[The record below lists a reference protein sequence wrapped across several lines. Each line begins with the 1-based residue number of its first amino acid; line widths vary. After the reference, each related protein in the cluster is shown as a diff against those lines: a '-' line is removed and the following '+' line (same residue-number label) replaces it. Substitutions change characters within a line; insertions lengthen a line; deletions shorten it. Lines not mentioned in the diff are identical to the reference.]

1 MLKIKIDL
9 DIKDLRQLRR
19 VFDQLRNDIESGN
32 ESVTRD
38 LNEAKYNYVMYFTEM
53 RKRRVEEINGKFYY
67 VVKSKVNK

>member
-9 DIKDLRQLRR
+9 DIKDLAQLRR
-19 VFDQLRNDIESGN
+19 VFDQLKTDIESGK
-32 ESVTRD
+32 ETITRD

>member
-9 DIKDLRQLRR
+9 DIKDLGQLRR

>member
-9 DIKDLRQLRR
+9 DIKDLAQLRR
-19 VFDQLRNDIESGN
+19 VFDQLKTDIESGK
-32 ESVTRD
+32 ETITRD

-67 VVKSKVNK
+67 VIKSKVNK

>member
-9 DIKDLRQLRR
+9 DLKDLAQLRR
-19 VFDQLRNDIESGN
+19 VFDQLKTDIESGK
-32 ESVTRD
+32 ETITRD

-67 VVKSKVNK
+67 VIKSKVNK

>member
-9 DIKDLRQLRR
+9 DIKDLAQLRR
-19 VFDQLRNDIESGN
+19 VFEQLKTDIESGR
-32 ESVTRD
+32 ETITRD

-67 VVKSKVNK
+67 VIKSKVNK

>member
-9 DIKDLRQLRR
+9 DIKDLAQLRR
-19 VFDQLRNDIESGN
+19 VFDQLKTDIESGK
-32 ESVTRD
+32 ETITRD

-67 VVKSKVNK
+67 VIKSKINK

>member
-9 DIKDLRQLRR
+9 DIKDLTQLRR

>member
-53 RKRRVEEINGKFYY
+53 RKRRVEEISGKFYY